1 MQDTQPDLIVFIIM
15 KNFTG
20 NRKIGI
26 FYDGNYWTTVSNY
39 YNFIHPLKA
48 RLNVSGLHNLIA
60 SEISTSFYESDE
72 ECYVTES
79 HFFKNRYSAQDA
91 KDRGNQLYYD
101 RIVDDI
107 LMYEG
112 VVPHYIPVRGGNIR
126 NSEKELSV
134 ALSTRAIHTAIK
146 NELDVVVII
155 SSDSCYIPLLREL
168 KSLGITVVLVSWNF
182 ENKPEEPNYKV
193 GMTSNELIKESMLYL
208 PMEEI
213 ISEGIKNKEEIVE
226 AVMISRNNNT
236 YDNID
241 LTIEEETTDDEDDTS
256 THIGEVLILKSGYGF
271 LRHPNNNLFFHYLD
285 VLGGFSELRE
295 GDKVEYTI
303 GKNKDGNDVAKAVC
317 KVIVDDDGNI
327 LQRFDTKNN
336 AE

>member
-1 MQDTQPDLIVFIIM
+1 M
-15 KNFTG
+15 KNLAG

-72 ECYVTES
+72 ECFVTEA

-112 VVPHYIPVRGGNIR
+112 VVPHYVPVRSGNIR
-126 NSEKELSV
+126 NSEKELTV
-134 ALSTRAIHTAIK
+134 ALSVNAIHSVIK
-146 NELDVVVII
+146 SDLDVVVII
-155 SSDSCYIPLLREL
+155 SSDNSYIPLLREI
-168 KSLGITVVLVSWNF
+168 KSLGVTVVLVSWNF
-182 ENKPEEPNYKV
+182 ENRVDEPNYKV
-193 GMTSNELIKESMLYL
+193 GVTSNELIKESMLYL

-213 ISEGIKNKEEIVE
+213 ISEGIKNKDEIVE
-226 AVMISRNNNT
+226 AVMISRGNNVYENIEIVE
-236 YDNID
+236 DND
-241 LTIEEETTDDEDDTS
+241 TTSEEDDFS

-303 GKNKDGNDVAKAVC
+303 GKNKDGNDVAKTVC

-327 LQRFDTKNN
+327 TQRFDIKNN

>member
-1 MQDTQPDLIVFIIM
+1 M
-15 KNFTG
+15 KGLFG

-72 ECYVTES
+72 ECIVTEA
-79 HFFKNRYSAQDA
+79 HFFKNRYSAQEA
-91 KDRGNQLYYD
+91 KERGNQLYYD

-112 VVPHYIPVRGGNIR
+112 VVPHYVPVRSSNIR
-126 NSEKELSV
+126 NSEKELTVDLSV
-134 ALSTRAIHTAIK
+134 KTLHSVIK
-146 NELDVVVII
+146 SNLDVAVII
-155 SSDSCYIPLLREL
+155 SSDNSYIPLLREL

-182 ENKPEEPNYKV
+182 ENKADEPNYKV

-213 ISEGIKNKEEIVE
+213 ISEGLKNKDEMVE
-226 AVMISRNNNT
+226 AVMINRSNYSYENM
-236 YDNID
+236 NISD
-241 LTIEEETTDDEDDTS
+241 EEEANDGEQEDFS
-256 THIGEVLILKSGYGF
+256 THIGEILILKSGYGF

-303 GKNKDGNDVAKAVC
+303 GKNKDGNDVAKTVC
-317 KVIVDDDGNI
+317 KVILDSDGNI

-336 AE
+336 QD

>member
-1 MQDTQPDLIVFIIM
+1 M
-15 KNFTG
+15 KNLAG

-72 ECYVTES
+72 ECYVTEA

-112 VVPHYIPVRGGNIR
+112 VLPHYIPVRSGNIR
-126 NSEKELSV
+126 NSEKELTS
-134 ALSTRAIHTAIK
+134 ALSASTIHAAIK
-146 NELDVVVII
+146 SDLDVVVII
-155 SSDSCYIPLLREL
+155 SSDNSYIPLLREI

-182 ENKPEEPNYKV
+182 ENRPDEPNYKV

-226 AVMISRNNNT
+226 AVMISRGNNM
-236 YDNID
+236 YENI
-241 LTIEEETTDDEDDTS
+241 EFTDEVTHADEDDNA

-285 VLGGFSELRE
+285 VLGGFSELKE

-303 GKNKDGNDVAKAVC
+303 GKNKDGNDVAKTVC

-327 LQRFDTKNN
+327 IQRFDSKNN
-336 AE
+336 QE